1 MTGEELKLAA
11 IKLFG
16 ERGWQAALAL
26 HLGVDRTQVWR
37 YVTTGKVPGP
47 VSAAVTCWIKS
58 GSPPSST
65 S

>member
-1 MTGEELKLAA
+1 MTGEELKNAA

-37 YVTTGKVPGP
+37 YVSTGRVPGP
-47 VSAAVTCWIKS
+47 VAAAVACWLKS
-58 GSPPSST
+58 GQPNQ
-65 S
+65 